1 VAEVAEG
8 GAEKDPVVI
17 GMTIDPRQPT
27 RELFRGK
34 VILFDKK
41 LDLALAQI
49 TCGLYRQP
57 LPKGYRFPTIP
68 LGDSAAM
75 EIGDT
80 VSTLGFPLVGGSIG
94 RVSVTLTRGVVSGY
108 ERAPIGTLIKTDAG
122 IGPGNSGGAALD
134 SQWRLIGVPTYEN
147 VNPDAVSRMS
157 YLHPIA
163 LMPEAWRAM
172 LPPPENSSQP
182 VKK

>member
-1 VAEVAEG
+1 MIHVSGLIQATVEVTTENGAAFGHATTEQGLVLTNYHVVAEVAEG

-34 VILFDKK
+34 VIVFDKK

-75 EIGDT
+75 QIGDT
-80 VSTLGFPLVGGSIG
+80 VSTLGFPLVGGSSA
-94 RVSVTLTRGVVSGY
+94 VSVTLTRGVVSGY
-108 ERAPIGTLIKTDAG
+108 ERTPIGTLIKTDAG
-122 IGPGNSGGAALD
+122 IGPGNSGGV
-134 SQWRLIGVPTYEN
+134 G
-147 VNPDAVSRMS
+147 
-157 YLHPIA
+157 
-163 LMPEAWRAM
+163 
-172 LPPPENSSQP
+172 
-182 VKK
+182 